1 MHHRYCLTVHSLLI
15 ILFFI
20 YPICGNTPGKKNLK
34 PQPFDANTVF
44 SEFSL
49 SNGNNISSWVKNDGQ
64 TSSTPSATAGCFY
77 PRGSAWVTYRD
88 GLIWGGQVNDVR
100 NPSYPKLRVGGQTYR
115 VGTTPGHILVP
126 GTATSPPV
134 ASDANLAPVYRIR
147 KNWQLL
153 NINSLIVLQDAAELN
168 GVNIGAVTNQMAQ
181 DVLDN
186 YASDWNNWPSH
197 LGAPLNSDG
206 TPGIADA
213 DQVLW
218 FVYNDLDEGAA
229 TLLYESPSI
238 GLEVQITIW
247 SYAEANPLGQSIF
260 RRYRVINKSGFTIDS
275 MYIAQWV
282 DPDIGNHTDDYI
294 GCNIPLQTGFAYNS
308 SDSDSQFD
316 PFGLSPSAVGY
327 TLLQGPLVSASGH
340 TGVFNFQRR
349 PGFRNLPMAAFV
361 YYSPG
366 TTYLPPQI
374 ADYSGTEAWYN
385 MLQGFTPDPENQTP
399 YLIGSGP
406 NTGSPTVFPLSG
418 DPNAQASQDNDGF
431 GNNLPPGDRLFAMSS
446 GPFQMQPGDSQEVI
460 YAISGGNLTP
470 DQYTSFNDM
479 ISNVEW
485 VRNFATST
493 LVGIDER
500 PERQLPGNFTLQG
513 NYPNPF
519 NPSTSIVYSLSKTA
533 QVVLQVY
540 DVLGKEIA
548 TLVAQQQAPGEYR
561 IPFNATDLGSGLY
574 FYKLQVDNASDVRKM
589 IYIK

>member
-1 MHHRYCLTVHSLLI
+1 MHHRYCLTIPTLFVLI
-15 ILFFI
+15 LAI
-20 YPICGNTPGKKNLK
+20 YPIFGNTPVSKKGQ
-34 PQPFDANTVF
+34 PQPFDASKIFT
-44 SEFSL
+44 EYTL
-49 SNGNNISSWVKNDGQ
+49 SNVNNISSWAHSNGL
-64 TSSTPSATAGCFY
+64 TSSTPSATAGCLY
-77 PRGSAWVTYRD
+77 PRGSAGVTYRD
-88 GLIWGGQVNDVR
+88 GLVWGGIVNDIR
-100 NPSYPKLRVGGQTYR
+100 NPSFPKLRVGGQTYR
-115 VGTTPGHILVP
+115 VGTIPGHIVQP

-134 ASDANLAPVYRIR
+134 GSDANLAPVYRIR
-147 KNWQLL
+147 KDWQQL
-153 NINSLIVLQDAAELN
+153 NISSPELLQDAAEINLI
-168 GVNIGAVTNQMAQ
+168 NIGMVTNQMAQ
-181 DVLDN
+181 DVLDD
-186 YASDWNNWPSH
+186 YANDWNNWPSD

-218 FVYNDLDEGAA
+218 FVYNDLDAGA
-229 TLLYESPSI
+229 TSLLYESPPI
-238 GLEVQITIW
+238 GLEIQVTIW
-247 SYAEANPLGQSIF
+247 SYNQPNALGQSIF
-260 RRYRVINKSGFTIDS
+260 RRYRLINKSGFTIDS

-282 DPDIGNHTDDYI
+282 DPDIGNFSDDYT
-294 GCNIPLQTGFAYNS
+294 GCDPSLQLGFALNS
-308 SDSDSQFD
+308 TDSDIQFS
-316 PFGLSPSAVGY
+316 PFGLPPSAIGY
-327 TLLQGPLVSASGH
+327 TLLQGPLVPAPGN

-349 PGFRNLPMAAFV
+349 NNYRNLPMTSFA

-366 TTYLPPQI
+366 TPLNPPQI

-385 MLQGFTPDPENQTP
+385 IFQGFTPDSENQTP

-431 GNNLPPGDRLFAMSS
+431 GNNFPPGDRLFAISS

-460 YAISGGNLTP
+460 YAIVGGNLPST
-470 DQYTSFNDM
+470 QYTSFNDM

-485 VRNFATST
+485 VRNFANTT
-493 LVGIDER
+493 LVGIDDL
-500 PERQLPGNFTLQG
+500 PERQLPGNFTLHG

-519 NPSTSIVYSLSKTA
+519 NPSTTIVYSLPKTA
-533 QVVLQVY
+533 NVRLQVY

-548 TLVAQQQAPGEYR
+548 TLIAEQQAPGEYR